1 MRDAV
6 RKRINQ
12 ELLKQRE
19 TLCTNPRYT
28 PEHMRLLLILSGV
41 DVTYLCTVPDNETSE
56 CLAIGITGTLEDQ
69 KRAIWARARADKNQT
84 MEVGGGQKA
93 SGGVIWNDF
102 LSKKVNEVTFENI
115 GEDITVKDVAYTGA
129 ATLLTLLGIVLWRRV
144 SPIGSISKAIDWM
157 AGEETVNSL
166 LDKNDIDSKYRKRLH
181 ERTSK
186 RISLAE
192 LQGMS
197 EADIQQLM
205 DDMRFRDPK
214 MRNRFY
220 REIYLYE
227 KAEEQEAFDDRNQF
241 DNNVDDAVNI
251 LQSDE
256 DFTTNTNNRRDV
268 NVVADLM
275 RDNTS
280 IPLLLQKSG
289 VLIGDVDEG
298 NKNYI
303 TNLNDYQLE
312 RKIRRN
318 VSKDE
323 GFFGSYT
330 DPTENF
336 RKDEIKKV
344 LTLKR
349 IMKVLPSVKR
359 RARELSRDDDYVTQS
374 TPSPSL
380 LPLMQSIAPLIAV
393 TASVVFLFNMLSA
406 TFYQR
411 MHLPFYGIGNAKFTH
426 IMQDPEKYTDIG
438 TDPDAL
444 SVNTYNAVGSS
455 ALRTYKQLD
464 SGGGE
469 TGDLSIIDEEM
480 HAIFEAETNVSKV
493 RGQLLL
499 LHRKR
504 KTHADTRGYVDKN
517 NERALLA
524 LHLFRP
530 DGKPRSSP
538 AEIALAIRHYT
549 KQQMTTSRRLM
560 TKVMGLFG
568 RA

>member
-1 MRDAV
+1 
-6 RKRINQ
+6 
-12 ELLKQRE
+12 
-19 TLCTNPRYT
+19 
-28 PEHMRLLLILSGV
+28 
-41 DVTYLCTVPDNETSE
+41 
-56 CLAIGITGTLEDQ
+56 
-69 KRAIWARARADKNQT
+69 
-84 MEVGGGQKA
+84 
-93 SGGVIWNDF
+93 
-102 LSKKVNEVTFENI
+102 
-115 GEDITVKDVAYTGA
+115 
-129 ATLLTLLGIVLWRRV
+129 
-144 SPIGSISKAIDWM
+144 
-157 AGEETVNSL
+157 
-166 LDKNDIDSKYRKRLH
+166 
-181 ERTSK
+181 
-186 RISLAE
+186 
-192 LQGMS
+192 
-197 EADIQQLM
+197 M
-205 DDMRFRDPK
+205 DDMRFRDPEV
-214 MRNRFY
+214 RNRFY
-220 REIYLYE
+220 REIYLYD
-227 KAEEQEAFDDRNQF
+227 KPDEQEAFDDRNQF
-241 DNNVDDAVNI
+241 DNNVDDAVSV
-251 LQSDE
+251 LQADE
-256 DFTTNTNNRRDV
+256 DFTTNSKNRRDV
-268 NVVADLM
+268 DAVADLM

-280 IPLLLQKSG
+280 IPMLLQKSG
-289 VLIGDVDEG
+289 VLIGDMD
-298 NKNYI
+298 KTHKDYI

-336 RKDEIKKV
+336 RKDEIQKV
-344 LTLKR
+344 LTLKKV
-349 IMKVLPSVKR
+349 MKALPTVKR
-359 RARELSRDDDYVTQS
+359 RARAVSGDDDYDTLS
-374 TPSPSL
+374 TSNPSL
-380 LPLMQSIAPLIAV
+380 LPVLQRVAPLIAV
-393 TASVVFLFNMLSA
+393 TASVVFLFNSLSA

-426 IMQDPEKYTDIG
+426 IMQDPKKYTTIG

-444 SVNTYNAVGSS
+444 SVNTYSAVGSS
-455 ALRTYKQLD
+455 ALRAYKQLD

-504 KTHADTRGYVDKN
+504 KTHADKGGYVDKS